1 MGDQGVKITNIKFI
15 NELTRDITLVKKEG
29 EVEDWILPYA
39 KIDRGLWSV
48 YSYSCAADGD
58 VFNGDQE

>member
-1 MGDQGVKITNIKFI
+1 MKITNVKFI
-15 NELTRDITLVKKEG
+15 NKETGEVVLIIKEG

-48 YSYSCAADGD
+48 YSYSCAAAGD
-58 VFNGDQE
+58 VFNGAQE